1 MALSV
6 SVLTGLTVIEKEVLL
21 IAKAISPW
29 RHLGED
35 AVNNRLSRYK
45 ISPTVSKGRV
55 ALVQVFKLFLPR
67 PLGRA
72 KQSLR
77 IRDFGTVL
85 CP

>member
-1 MALSV
+1 MVKPLAL
-6 SVLTGLTVIEKEVLL
+6 GGIQ
-21 IAKAISPW
+21 AKMLYI
-29 RHLGED
+29 D
-35 AVNNRLSRYK
+35 RLSRHK
-45 ISPTVSKGRV
+45 LSPTVSKVRV
-55 ALVQVFKLFLPR
+55 ALVHVFKLFLPR